1 MLSRVA
7 DSLYW
12 MARYL
17 ERAEHTARIVG
28 VQLNLILDQTKLT
41 PEDRWKRILESLG
54 IETEKLPAV
63 DTGSLT
69 RTLLYDPDFPSS
81 IVSSMQNAR
90 ENCRQVRNQISS
102 EMWEQLNRLY

>member
-41 PEDRWKRILESLG
+41 PEDRWKRIL
-54 IETEKLPAV
+54 
-63 DTGSLT
+63 
-69 RTLLYDPDFPSS
+69 
-81 IVSSMQNAR
+81 
-90 ENCRQVRNQISS
+90 
-102 EMWEQLNRLY
+102 